1 MISLRQ
7 YVKRRNGVPLGD
19 NRSLPNMLRYSLGTG
34 TFAEFWLYWNPIWG
48 YYLARYIQ
56 RPLLKLLPPSVALI
70 LTFVVSGAL
79 HDLAISLV
87 KQTVYVVFT
96 PWFGVMALVIVL
108 TQALKLSYSALPW
121 LFRAIINSVLIGASL
136 AAVLVV
142 SQ

>member
-19 NRSLPNMLRYSLGTG
+19 NRSLPNMLRYSLGAG

-56 RPLLKLLPPSVALI
+56 RPLLKLLPPSIALI

>member
-19 NRSLPNMLRYSLGTG
+19 NRSLPNMLRYSLGAG

-121 LFRAIINSVLIGASL
+121 LLRAIINSVLIGASL
-136 AAVLVV
+136 AAVWVV

>member
-19 NRSLPNMLRYSLGTG
+19 NRSLPNMLRYSLGAG